1 MTMLDKFTEE
11 ISHFIGALHAS
22 LEHARAR
29 EAYTDFAF
37 HKVDATV
44 DPLPVHTGEFAAPFA
59 LLGFEPDFGYRA
71 PAPGHPELPTKTPGV
86 PTLTVERTVGYQ
98 VEVNIDKP
106 LPSGIG
112 APGSLDRSF
121 TVEIEAP
128 GSVVNHISQAISL
141 SDDDVFSIGGH
152 GLRFQPTSI
161 DDAALRDA
169 INHVSTLS
177 PINDITRPDSV
188 EDVIQVIKT
197 IMEEVGEGPGDGD
210 IEAVQIHV
218 SASSIDGIYVNGQK
232 VDAAPEIE
240 DHHVF
245 EKAGSDD
252 AEGEAFSN
260 VLVSDEGVLAVD
272 VSVEVH
278 TGGNT
283 LVNDVVLQNFWTG
296 GAITLVA
303 GDHVDL
309 NAIVQINALWDK
321 DAITAAVNSA
331 SAEAATN
338 ELFNIATFEHLDGA
352 DDGGSGAGDSP
363 VYPSFWAV
371 TEVKGDLMIVN
382 WLEQITFMSDD
393 DVGILSASGVT
404 TRVTAGDNFSVN
416 DVSLFELGFRY
427 DVIIVG
433 GSVFDAN
440 IIHQMN
446 VLFDNDVVG
455 AVANFETAGEGS
467 LSSSGNLLWNQ
478 ARIATVG
485 DADRF
490 ESLTQGQAETIASCA
505 EGDAAISSDLLSDP
519 AYAGLQGLR
528 VLYISGDLINLQYI
542 RQTNILGDSDQIA
555 LAMDAIA
562 PNLDADWTIET
573 GSNALLNSA
582 TIIDLDSVG
591 KTYVGGQQ
599 YSQETLFQAE
609 LISSQPD
616 FGNPNAD
623 ALINE
628 AVLFLDDS
636 MLGSDEHSD
645 DADALCLPSDYES
658 HTSDGVNSILGH

>member
-1 MTMLDKFTEE
+1 MLDKFTEE

-29 EAYTDFAF
+29 EAYSEFAF
-37 HKVDATV
+37 QKVEATV
-44 DPLPVHTGEFAAPFA
+44 DELPVHTGDFAAPFA
-59 LLGFEPDFGYRA
+59 LLGFEPDIGYRS
-71 PAPGHPELPTKTPGV
+71 PVPGHPELATKSPDV
-86 PTLTVERTVGYQ
+86 PVLTAARTVGYH
-98 VEVNIDKP
+98 VEVNIDTP
-106 LPSGIG
+106 F
-112 APGSLDRSF
+112 PGGTGSSSTLGRSF
-121 TVEIEAP
+121 TAEIEAP
-128 GSVVNHISQAISL
+128 GSVVNYISQAISL

-152 GLRFQPTSI
+152 GLRFQPDPI
-161 DDAALRDA
+161 DDAELLDA
-169 INHVSTLS
+169 AESVSALS
-177 PINDITRPDSV
+177 PLPEITRPGSGEEV
-188 EDVIQVIKT
+188 LQVIKM
-197 IMEEVGEGPGDGD
+197 IMEEAGEVSEDGD
-210 IEAVQIHV
+210 SDAVQIHI
-218 SASSIDGIYVNGQK
+218 SASSIDGIYVNGQL
-232 VDAAPEIE
+232 VDVAPEIE
-240 DHHVF
+240 DHHAF
-245 EKAGSDD
+245 SQAKDEDGND
-252 AEGEAFSN
+252 EATSN
-260 VLVSDEGVLAVD
+260 VLISEDGVLAVD

-296 GAITLVA
+296 ATITLVA
-303 GDHVDL
+303 GDHLDL
-309 NAIVQINALWDK
+309 NAIVQTNALWDE
-321 DAITAAVNSA
+321 DAITSA
-331 SAEAATN
+331 ITPSSAEAAAN
-338 ELFNIATFEHLDGA
+338 ELFNIATFDHLEASTGGA
-352 DDGGSGAGDSP
+352 PDAGESA

-371 TEVKGDLMIVN
+371 TEIKGDLMIVN
-382 WLEQITFMSDD
+382 WLEQIIFMSDD
-393 DVGILSASGVT
+393 DVGILSSSGVT

-427 DVIIVG
+427 DLIIVG

-455 AVANFETAGEGS
+455 AVGNFQTAGEGS
-467 LSSSGNLLWNQ
+467 VSSSGNLLWNQ
-478 ARIATVG
+478 ARIGTVG

-490 ESLTQGQAETIASCA
+490 EALSQDQVETIASCRD
-505 EGDAAISSDLLSDP
+505 GDATISSDLLSDP
-519 AYAGLQGLR
+519 AFAGLQALR

-623 ALINE
+623 ALVSE

-636 MLGSDEHSD
+636 MLGSEDHSAASD
-645 DADALCLPSDYES
+645 TFCLPSDYES
-658 HTSDGVNSILGH
+658 HAGDGVNSIIGH